1 MALSAASLATDV
13 ASIDK
18 RETPAQYQSRAS
30 LRNVAITYSAVS
42 AATKIEHAVAAG
54 VTQTRATNLQ
64 DTPCAK

>member
-1 MALSAASLATDV
+1 M

-30 LRNVAITYSAVS
+30 LRNVAITYSAIS
-42 AATKIEHAVAAG
+42 AATKIEHAVVAG
-54 VTQTRATNLQ
+54 VTQARATNLQ